1 MAHLSNEEKDELIEL
16 SRSAQLKNDFQ
27 IMKKN
32 QHEHI
37 GIYGKY
43 DLDTYIRF
51 LTSTNAFADHRRKP
65 IKKIEGNHFKL

>member
-1 MAHLSNEEKDELIEL
+1 MAHLSNEEKDELIKL

-37 GIYGKY
+37 KRNGTR
-43 DLDTYIRF
+43 DLDNYIKF
-51 LTSTNAFADHRRKP
+51 LTSTNAFAGHRRKP
-65 IKKIEGNHFKL
+65 FKKIQGDNFKL

>member
-16 SRSAQLKNDFQ
+16 SRSVQLKNDFQ

-32 QHEHI
+32 QHAHMSR
-37 GIYGKY
+37 YGNY
-43 DLDTYIRF
+43 DLDSYIRF

-65 IKKIEGNHFKL
+65 FKKIEGDNFKL

>member
-1 MAHLSNEEKDELIEL
+1 MAHLSNEEKDELIKL

-37 GIYGKY
+37 KRNGTR
-43 DLDTYIRF
+43 DLDNYI
-51 LTSTNAFADHRRKP
+51 K
-65 IKKIEGNHFKL
+65 

>member
-1 MAHLSNEEKDELIEL
+1 MAHLSNEEKDELIKL

-37 GIYGKY
+37 KRNGTR
-43 DLDTYIRF
+43 DLDNYIKF
-51 LTSTNAFADHRRKP
+51 LTSTNAFAGHRMKP
-65 IKKIEGNHFKL
+65 FKKIEGENFKL

>member
-1 MAHLSNEEKDELIEL
+1 MAHLSNEEKDELIKL

-37 GIYGKY
+37 KRNGAR
-43 DLDTYIRF
+43 DLDNYIKF
-51 LTSTNAFADHRRKP
+51 LTSTNAFAGHRMKP
-65 IKKIEGNHFKL
+65 FKKIEGENFKL

>member
-1 MAHLSNEEKDELIEL
+1 MAHLSNEEKDELIKL

-37 GIYGKY
+37 IRYGRY
-43 DLDTYIRF
+43 DLDNYIKF
-51 LTSTNAFADHRRKP
+51 LTSTNAFAGHRMKP
-65 IKKIEGNHFKL
+65 FKKIEGENFKL

>member
-1 MAHLSNEEKDELIEL
+1 MAHLSNEEKDELIKL

-37 GIYGKY
+37 KRNGTR
-43 DLDTYIRF
+43 DLDNYIKF
-51 LTSTNAFADHRRKP
+51 LTSTNAFAGHRMKP
-65 IKKIEGNHFKL
+65 FKK

>member
-27 IMKKN
+27 IMKIN

-37 GIYGKY
+37 SIYGTY

-65 IKKIEGNHFKL
+65 FKKIEGNNFKL